1 MFTGHQ
7 HTFERLLLRCSW
19 SPDGKRVA
27 AGSADRIVYVWDAA
41 SCELAY
47 ALPGH
52 KGSVNEVVF
61 HPKVRACSTQ
71 HAALPAARGATCRAQ
86 RRLQR
91 TSPRAARSTA
101 CSTQRRAQPVAASSA
116 QPYAAAAS
124 AIHLKL
130 QTQLS
135 LPSAYPHYRRSRSWA
150 APAATAPSTWGRSR
164 QSKAPAAAQ

>member
-71 HAALPAARGATCRAQ
+71 HAARSAACSTRRYLQGSAPPAAHITARSTQ
-86 RRLQR
+86 HRLQH
-91 TSPRAARSTA
+91 TAPRAARSSFQRTA
-101 CSTQRRAQPVAASSA
+101 IRCCCECHSPEAANPALTSLCLSPLPQEPIVGSASSDRTIYLGEIS
-116 QPYAAAAS
+116 PE
-124 AIHLKL
+124 
-130 QTQLS
+130 
-135 LPSAYPHYRRSRSWA
+135 
-150 APAATAPSTWGRSR
+150 
-164 QSKAPAAAQ
+164 